1 MSTKKIGELLLQEGL
16 ISQEQLSRALEDQSQ
31 SGERVG
37 AALIKLG
44 YIGEDVLAEFI
55 ARQFHVPQVNLS
67 KLTIPREVITIIP
80 LDISQKYQAVPFGL
94 MGNTLNVAMAD
105 PGNLFVVDDIR
116 FLTRKSIQIHV
127 ASESIIKKTI
137 AQFYA
142 ADESIDDVLGM
153 LRDEV
158 DVDVV
163 EAAEDVDLSFLEDA
177 AEQAPV
183 VKLVNHVLMDA
194 IRKQASDIH
203 VEPYEK
209 ALRVRL
215 RIDGVLYETMKPP
228 YALKNA
234 LVSRLKIMSRLD
246 ISERRLPQDGRIK
259 LKAKGREMDFRV
271 SVLPTLFG
279 EKVVLRLLDKSNLQ
293 LDMTKLG
300 FETNQYKD
308 FREAIYSPYGMVLVT
323 GPTGSGKTTTL
334 YSALSELNKSSQNI
348 STVEDP
354 VEFNLHGINQVN
366 IHETIGLN
374 FAAALRS
381 FLRQDPDIIMLGEI
395 RDFETAEVAIKAALT
410 GHLVLSTLHTN
421 DAPSTI
427 NRMLNMGVES
437 FLVASAVNLI
447 LAQRLVRRVCSECKV
462 EEETPPEVLLDLGV
476 AEDELGTFT
485 NYVGRGCPVCNGTGY
500 RGRVALYE
508 VMPMHEQI
516 RELVLLGA
524 SAAEIK
530 KESIRLGMLT
540 LRRSGINKMMQGVT
554 TVEEVIRASAKD

>member
-203 VEPYEK
+203 IEPYEK
-209 ALRVRL
+209 SLRVRF

-334 YSALSELNKSSQNI
+334 YSALSELNKSSHNI

-354 VEFNLHGINQVN
+354 VEFNLQGINQVN

-447 LAQRLVRRVCSECKV
+447 LAQRLVRRVCSECKA
-462 EEETPPEVLLDLGV
+462 EEEAPPEVLLDLGV

-485 NYVGRGCPVCNGTGY
+485 NYMGRGCPVCNGTGY